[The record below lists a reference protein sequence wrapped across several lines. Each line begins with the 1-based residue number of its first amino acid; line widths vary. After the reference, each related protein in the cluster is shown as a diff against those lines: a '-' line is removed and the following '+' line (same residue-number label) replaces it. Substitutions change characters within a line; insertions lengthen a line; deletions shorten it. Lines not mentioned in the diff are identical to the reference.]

1 MLQANLQK
9 REEDGDETE
18 RVCLGVIT
26 SPVGVRGEL
35 RIKPFTS
42 QPENIAAY
50 GEVSTEGGEQVF
62 QIESLRLQDGMVVAR
77 LSGVSDRDAAKALS
91 GTHLYVSR
99 AALPELEEEE
109 WYHAELLGLSAQGA
123 DGEDW
128 GEVKA
133 VWDFGA
139 GDMLE
144 LQRTTS
150 EKQSILIPFTKE
162 NVAEVDIAGGKITL
176 TEMAKRFP
184 WQRA

>member
-1 MLQANLQK
+1 MLQANVQK
-9 REEDGDETE
+9 REEDGDETG

-50 GEVSTEGGEQVF
+50 GEVSTEDGESF
-62 QIESLRLQDGMVVAR
+62 EIESLRLQDGMVVAR
-77 LSGVSDRDAAKALS
+77 LSGVNDRNTAKALS

-99 AALPELEEEE
+99 AALPDLEDEEE
-109 WYHAELLGLSAQGA
+109 WYHAELLGLSAIGT

-144 LQRTTS
+144 LQRS
-150 EKQSILIPFTKE
+150 AAEKQSVMIPFTKE
-162 NVAEVDIAGGKITL
+162 NVAEVDIANGKITL